1 LLFFKNL
8 DIEEMGKAEGNIAQ
22 AQMFELRMLS
32 KREQV
37 EAIKA
42 ELGNFK
48 FERFK
53 TRVAELLQWITF
65 ILDPPKIFEKK
76 FPPELKNYLSAVR
89 RFEND
94 VILMAGDVN
103 RKFKTIST
111 SKTMPPP

>member
-1 LLFFKNL
+1 L

-22 AQMFELRMLS
+22 AQKFELRMLS

-42 ELGNFK
+42 ELTNLK
-48 FERFK
+48 HERFRA
-53 TRVAELLQWITF
+53 RVAEFLQWITF
-65 ILDPPKIFEKK
+65 ILDPPKIFEQRL
-76 FPPELKNYLSAVR
+76 FPPELKNYMSAVR

-103 RKFKTIST
+103 RRFKNIST